1 MKPKRYDGYRSY
13 QYLEA
18 DADYRDYKLAKEI
31 GRVPSRGPELT
42 AAQEARAKQLFADHI
57 VISLHEH
64 TFVAPADLSEFWD
77 FRRQGRDA
85 TGYAGLAASGL
96 DAVFDNFMDGTAMVR
111 SRTGWQWDDIIYDI
125 GLRYSDL
132 AHQDFAIRV
141 ERTADIRHAHET
153 GRIGFV
159 SSIEG
164 AAMIE
169 NELDRLDILFG
180 FGVRCMGV
188 CYSEANALG
197 CGLREPHDS
206 GLTVFGEQAVRRMNK
221 LGYAIDVSHAGDR
234 TSMDT
239 IRLSQQP
246 IFITHAGARAL
257 WESPRLKPDD
267 VLKACAERGGVIG
280 VEAAPHTTLSKQH
293 PLHSLDSVMDHFEYL
308 VGLVGID
315 HVTFGPDTLFG
326 DHVGLHHVMRGIWNP
341 RGTSVARRPDHEEV
355 PYVDGLENPA
365 EGFPNIVRWLV
376 LHNYSDTDIAKV
388 IGGNTMRLLDQVW
401 PSS

>member
-1 MKPKRYDGYRSY
+1 MKKKNYTGYKSFD
-13 QYLEA
+13 YLEPGV
-18 DADYRDYKLAKEI
+18 DYQAFPLAKEI
-31 GRVPSRGPELT
+31 DRVPSHRPELS
-42 AAQEARAKQLFADHI
+42 AAQEERAQRLLEDNI

-64 TFVAPADLSEFWD
+64 TFIAPADLGQFWD

-96 DAVFDNFMDGTAMVR
+96 DAVFDNFMDGTAMIR

-132 AHQDFAIRV
+132 AHQDFALRA
-141 ERTADIRHAHET
+141 ERAADIRHAHDT
-153 GRIGFV
+153 GRIAFV
-159 SSIEG
+159 ASIEG

-180 FGVRCMGV
+180 FGVRCLGV

-234 TSMDT
+234 TALDT
-239 IRLSQQP
+239 IKLSSRP

-257 WESPRLKPDD
+257 WPSPRLKPDA
-267 VLKACAERGGVIG
+267 VLEACAERGGVIG
-280 VEAAPHTTLSKQH
+280 IEAAPHTTLTAAH
-293 PLHSLDSVMDHFEYL
+293 PRHCLDSVMDHFEYIAN
-308 VGLVGID
+308 LVGIE

-326 DHVGLHHVMRGIWNP
+326 DHVGLHHVMAGIWTP
-341 RGTSVARRPDHEEV
+341 SGTRSSPRPDHEEV
-355 PYVDGLENPA
+355 PFVDGLENPA
-365 EGFPNIVRWLV
+365 EGFANIVRWLIK
-376 LHNYSDTDIAKV
+376 HEYSDTDIGRV
-388 IGGNTMRLLDQVW
+388 IGGNTLQLLEEVW
-401 PSS
+401 PK

>member
-1 MKPKRYDGYRSY
+1 MKRKNYTGYKSY
-13 QYLEA
+13 QFLEPGV
-18 DADYRDYKLAKEI
+18 DYRAYDLAKEI
-31 GRVPSRGPELT
+31 GRVPSRGPELNAT
-42 AAQEARAKQLFADHI
+42 QEARAKKLFEDNI

-64 TFVAPADLSEFWD
+64 TFVAPADLGEFWD
-77 FRRQGRDA
+77 FRRGGRDA

-132 AHQDFAIRV
+132 AHQDFAIKV
-141 ERTADIRHAHET
+141 ERTADIRRARET

-197 CGLREPHDS
+197 CGIREPNDS
-206 GLTVFGEQAVRRMNK
+206 GLTVFGQQAVRRMNK

-234 TSMDT
+234 TSLDT
-239 IRLSQQP
+239 IKLSKDP

-257 WESPRLKPDD
+257 WNSNRMKPDD

-280 VEAAPHTTLSKQH
+280 VEAAPHTSLSHKH
-293 PLHSLDSVMDHFEYL
+293 PNHCLDSVMDHFEYL
-308 VGLVGID
+308 VDLVGID

-326 DHVGLHHVMRGIWNP
+326 DHVGLHHVMRNIWSP
-341 RGTSVARRPDHEEV
+341 QGTSVARRPDHEEV
-355 PYVDGLENPA
+355 PFVNGIENPA

-388 IGGNTMRLLDQVW
+388 IGGNTLRLLDQVW
-401 PSS
+401 PK